1 MWSVRGSQA
10 VDQPICS
17 FGPESRSAGPSAA
30 LGLSC
35 AGLAGLLLGTESC
48 GRLVYYLGPVRGAA
62 SLCSRCAPTRGFRCG
77 RPAGVSGVGGQLGFQ
92 VWAPSL
98 LIWVHTTGLQVCA
111 GAGYPEFTV
120 QGLTGEGHQRP
131 RLLRKVL

>member
-62 SLCSRCAPTRGFRCG
+62 SLCSQGFRCG
-77 RPAGVSGVGGQLGFQ
+77 YPARVSGAGGQLGFQ
-92 VWAPSL
+92 VWAPCP
-98 LIWVHTTGLQVCA
+98 LIWVHATGLQVSA
-111 GAGYPEFTV
+111 RAAYPAFTV
-120 QGLTGEGHQRP
+120 QGQRGEGHQRP
-131 RLLRKVL
+131 RLLPRVL